1 MNKKPSIFSGLVFG
15 LLFAVVGY
23 ATYKYITNPMEEEAK
38 ASELWPSVSG
48 EIIISEI
55 ESYTNHGERLYSA
68 DIHYS
73 YMVEGEEYNGAGI
86 TNADAS
92 TSVQSSVKK
101 DLKRYP
107 KGKIVDVY
115 YDPDFPEI
123 SVLEPGINF
132 WNGLLFKIPFV
143 FMFLGA
149 IMFLMAL
156 KNLFRRILFGR

>member
-1 MNKKPSIFSGLVFG
+1 MNKKSSIFPSLIFG
-15 LLFAVVGY
+15 LLFTVVGY
-23 ATYKYITNPMEEEAK
+23 ATYKYFTSPLEEEAK
-38 ASELWPSVSG
+38 ASESWPSVSG
-48 EIIISEI
+48 EITTSKI
-55 ESYTNHGERLYSA
+55 ESHTSNGDRLYSA
-68 DIHYS
+68 NIHYS
-73 YMVEGEEYNGAGI
+73 YVIKGEKYSGSGI

-101 DLKRYP
+101 DLKKYP

-143 FMFLGA
+143 FMFLG
-149 IMFLMAL
+149 IIILLSAL